1 MILTEQR
8 IYWLLIA
15 VIFVYLLNLLSPIL
29 APFFFSAL
37 LAYLGD
43 PIVDKLEKRMSRTIS
58 VSVVFVTILLI
69 MILTIAIFIPLV
81 SEQLSA
87 LLHKTP
93 KVIEFIHH
101 KIIPFLEE
109 NFQYENGGGK
119 DALINIIR
127 NNLNDIPS
135 LASKFLKWL
144 TGSGEYFFALLANI
158 FLVPVVTF
166 YLLRDWDILMAKIQ
180 ALLPRRQEA
189 KITQIAKESNDMLSA
204 FLRGQFAV
212 MNALGLIYAI
222 GLSVVGVD
230 SAILIGF
237 IAGWLS
243 FVPYLGLVI
252 GLGVATILAYFQFN
266 DLLHPFG
273 VVVVFVLAQ
282 ALEGSVLTPRFVG
295 ERIGLHPVAVIF
307 AVLAGGQLAG
317 FAGVLLA
324 LPVAAVLNVL
334 ISHVQVAY
342 QQSTLYNEE
351 IDENDKGMR

>member
-43 PIVDKLEKRMSRTIS
+43 PIADKLEKRMSRTLS
-58 VSVVFVTILLI
+58 VVVVFVTILLVL
-69 MILTIAIFIPLV
+69 ILTIAIFIPLV
-81 SEQLSA
+81 SEQLSN
-87 LLHKTP
+87 LLHKAP
-93 KVIEFIHH
+93 KAIEFIHH
-101 KIIPFLEE
+101 KIIPLLEE
-109 NFQYENGGGK
+109 NFQYDAGSGK
-119 DALINIIR
+119 DTVMNIVR

-135 LASKFLKWL
+135 LASKVLKWL
-144 TGSGEYFFALLANI
+144 TGSGEYVFAMLANV

-166 YLLRDWDILMAKIQ
+166 YLLRDWDILMAKIH
-180 ALLPRRQEA
+180 ALLPRQHEA
-189 KITQIAKESNDMLSA
+189 KIVQIAKESNEMLSA
-204 FLRGQFAV
+204 FLRGQFSV

-252 GLGVATILAYFQFN
+252 GLGVATVLSYFQFN
-266 DLLHPFG
+266 DLAHPIG
-273 VVVVFVLAQ
+273 VIIVFVFAQ
-282 ALEGSVLTPRFVG
+282 VLEGSVLTPRFVG

-317 FAGVLLA
+317 FSGVLLA
-324 LPVAAVLNVL
+324 LPIAAVLNVL

-342 QQSTLYNEE
+342 QKSKLYNKEL
-351 IDENDKGMR
+351 DENI

>member
-15 VIFVYLLNLLSPIL
+15 VAFVYLLNLLSPVL
-29 APFFFSAL
+29 GPFFFSTL

-43 PIVDKLEKRMSRTIS
+43 PVVDRLEKKMSRTLS
-58 VSVVFVTILLI
+58 VTVVFITILLI
-69 MILTIAIFIPLV
+69 LVLTIAVFIPLV

-87 LLHKTP
+87 LLQKAPQALAFVHD
-93 KVIEFIHH
+93 
-101 KIIPFLEE
+101 KIIPLLEE
-109 NFQYENGGGK
+109 NFQYQPGSGK
-119 DALINIIR
+119 DTVMNIIR
-127 NNLNDIPS
+127 NNLNDIPT
-135 LASKFLKWL
+135 LASKVLKWL
-144 TGSGEYFFALLANI
+144 TGSGEYLFALLANI

-166 YLLRDWDILMAKIQ
+166 YLLRDWDILVAKIH
-180 ALLPRRQEA
+180 ALLPRQQEP
-189 KITQIAKESNDMLSA
+189 KITQIAKESNEMLSA

-222 GLSVVGVD
+222 GLSVVGLD
-230 SAILIGF
+230 SAIFIGF

-243 FVPYLGLVI
+243 FVPYLGLVV
-252 GLGVATILAYFQFN
+252 GLGVATVLAYFQFN
-266 DLLHPFG
+266 DFAHPLG
-273 VVVVFVLAQ
+273 VVVIFIVAQ

-342 QQSTLYNEE
+342 QQSKLYNEPL
-351 IDENDKGMR
+351 DEKTEDD